1 MSEKNKSELMH
12 IQNEL
17 LGDIKNVE
25 IRVNDKIRILNQ
37 SFEENKVFNEQKIK
51 ILEKTLNALIQK
63 FEELSKIDP
72 SKNKKDENK
81 ILSLNKKIEDT
92 ETRIEIKIKDLNTNL
107 KESIYKYDRAI
118 IDNFTIP
125 GLVGSKAPFK
135 TVRQLLE
142 TTYKKIMDSSKVKEK
157 QEFDLKLYKEKL
169 ENIINNNKKELELL
183 EIQMKAYYNTKIKE
197 QEKIYLDK
205 FDVFEDRFN
214 AMRVENGKI
223 VYDIFE
229 KYKEITAISDEI
241 NESLKKTFDQYHSDF
256 AQHRNIINE
265 ENDNFKKKFEEIMK
279 KFEENYNKFEK
290 DYNNFEEGL
299 KIVKEHKVNYTEVEN
314 KVKELEK
321 SILIWK
327 RKSAI
332 DYFEKNETTDL
343 TRSNFLSGMIEEDE
357 KNPII
362 NNLIK
367 KLDLTKIK
375 SEKEYRITQAILK
388 SKG

>member
-1 MSEKNKSELMH
+1 MH

-25 IRVNDKIRILNQ
+25 SRVNDKIKIINQ
-37 SFEENKVFNEQKIK
+37 SFEEQKILNEQKLKSI
-51 ILEKTLNALIQK
+51 EKTINTLLQK
-63 FEELSKIDP
+63 FETLPKNDP
-72 SKNKKDENK
+72 SKEKNYDSQ
-81 ILSLNKKIEDT
+81 IFMLNKKIDDN
-92 ETRIEIKIKDLNTNL
+92 ETNILIKIKDLETNL
-107 KESIYKYDRAI
+107 KESTYKYDRAI

-241 NESLKKTFDQYHSDF
+241 NDSLKKTFDQYHSDF
-256 AQHRNIINE
+256 AQHRNLINE
-265 ENDNFKKKFEEIMK
+265 ENDNFKKKFEEIMNN
-279 KFEENYNKFEK
+279 FEENYNKFEK
-290 DYNNFEEGL
+290 DFSNFEEDL
-299 KIVKEHKVNYTEVEN
+299 KIVKENKVNYTEVEN

-321 SILIWK
+321 SILIGRK
-327 RKSAI
+327 RVLLIILRKMKQRIYLAHI
-332 DYFEKNETTDL
+332 
-343 TRSNFLSGMIEEDE
+343 SN
-357 KNPII
+357 
-362 NNLIK
+362 
-367 KLDLTKIK
+367 
-375 SEKEYRITQAILK
+375 QV
-388 SKG
+388 